1 MQNGKKGGQG
11 GSKRRVGSRGLDKV
25 LFLSLELDL
34 RVRLRHLSFIV
45 YKPGRLLI

>member
-1 MQNGKKGGQG
+1 VQNAKKGGQG

-34 RVRLRHLSFIV
+34 RVDSGILVSMFANMV
-45 YKPGRLLI
+45 DC